1 MQRQKVIPK
10 PTLET
15 QSGVSL
21 QPSSAFPFTLSLAA
35 PVGNVCR
42 VGACGLSGEG
52 RMLRMSWGKL
62 GFKQSRDCRIQRAKE
77 REAAACKRQMPP
89 FP

>member
-1 MQRQKVIPK
+1 MAGVSWAYLPTSEDDVQRGQGWWALMQRQKVIPK

-21 QPSSAFPFTLSLAA
+21 PPSSAFPFTLALAA

-42 VGACGLSGEG
+42 VGSCGLSGEG
-52 RMLRMSWGKL
+52 RMLRMFWGN
-62 GFKQSRDCRIQRAKE
+62 
-77 REAAACKRQMPP
+77 
-89 FP
+89 